1 MRQVVTVSPGRVELA
16 ETPDPAPGP
25 GEVMVAVD
33 AAGICGSDVHIY
45 RGRHPYQVFPMVQ
58 GHEVAG
64 HVVGLGPGTLGPRPG
79 TAVVVEPVIGC
90 GHCFACRRGRY
101 NACVSLQLVGIHR
114 PGGFAER
121 LVVPAHRVHPTGD
134 LPPDLAVLSEP
145 VAVALQALVRADLGP
160 GDDVVVLG
168 AGCIGRVITMA
179 AADQGA
185 RVLVADREP
194 ARLRLAERLG
204 AVRAVSTAGEDLAAA
219 AHQFTRGDGPRVV
232 IDATGAPAMIRL
244 ALELVAPSG
253 TVVVVGLSD
262 QEVSVP
268 VGIFTRKELN
278 VLGSRNSAGLFGRAI
293 DVVGR
298 HRAVLAELVS
308 HRFPLAAAGEA
319 LALAADDT
327 AVVSKAVIE
336 PHRRTVAG
344 PRDG

>member
-1 MRQVVTVSPGRVELA
+1 MKQVVTVGPGRLELV
-16 ETPDPAPGP
+16 ETPDPTPGP
-25 GEVMVAVD
+25 GELTVAVD

-64 HVVGLGPGTLGPRPG
+64 HVVGQGPGTRGPSLGTP
-79 TAVVVEPVIGC
+79 VVVEPVIGC

-101 NACVSLQLVGIHR
+101 NVCANLELVGIHR

-121 LVVPAHRVHPTGD
+121 LVVPADRVYRTVD
-134 LPPDLAVLSEP
+134 LPPDLAVLAEP
-145 VAVALQALVRADLGP
+145 VAVALQALARADLRR
-160 GDDVVVLG
+160 GDDVVVVG
-168 AGCIGRVITMA
+168 AGCIGRMITMA

-204 AVRAVSTAGEDLAAA
+204 ATRAVCTTSEDLEAAT
-219 AHQFTRGDGPRVV
+219 HRFTSGNGPRVV
-232 IDATGAPAMIRL
+232 IDATGVPAMIRL
-244 ALELVAPSG
+244 ALELAAPSG

-278 VLGSRNSAGLFGRAI
+278 VLGSRNSADLFGRAI
-293 DVVGR
+293 DVVRR
-298 HRAVLAELVS
+298 HRTVLAELIS

-319 LALAADDT
+319 LALVADHT
-327 AVVSKAVIE
+327 AVVSKAIIE
-336 PHRRTVAG
+336 PRRRTMAG